1 MEKVITAKNVNK
13 IFKKGKTRIYAVN
26 GAEIT
31 IKKGERVFIYGPS
44 GAGKSTFLQILGGLN
59 KPTSGKVV
67 FDNNDLYGLSDAKR
81 SKVRN
86 ISFGFIFQFYYLL
99 PELNVIE
106 NVMMPGRIKGGI
118 SIKDL
123 TKRAENLLEVV
134 EMSDRKKHKPGEL
147 SGGEAQRVAIARA
160 LVNSPDVLFCDEPT
174 GNLDS
179 KLKKEIN
186 ELIYRISS
194 LNNMSVVMVSHEEVN
209 KNFFDKKYLMVDG
222 VIKQMFE
229 EKEVVGV
236 FGKNEN
242 EGE

>member
-1 MEKVITAKNVNK
+1 MEKIITAKKVNK
-13 IFKKGKTRIYAVN
+13 IFKKGKTKIYAVN
-26 GAEIT
+26 EAEIT
-31 IKKGERVFIYGPS
+31 IQKGERVFIYGPS
-44 GAGKSTFLQILGGLN
+44 GAGKSTLLQILGGLN
-59 KPTSGKVV
+59 KPTSGNVI
-67 FDNNDLYGLSDAKR
+67 FDNRDLYGMSDAKR

-118 SIKDL
+118 SNKDL
-123 TKRAENLLEVV
+123 TKRAENLLSVV

-186 ELIYRISS
+186 ELIYHISS
-194 LNNMSVVMVSHEEVN
+194 LNSMSVVMVSHEEIN
-209 KNFFDKKYLMVDG
+209 KNFFDKEYLMVDG
-222 VIKQMFE
+222 VIE
-229 EKEVVGV
+229 EMKEMWRPDPWKMRGS
-236 FGKNEN
+236 NES
-242 EGE
+242 